1 MKALVVL
8 NPAAGQE
15 AYESVRRT
23 LGGAFKTSQI
33 RYVVHETVKGDK
45 PGEIVQARLPEG
57 FDLVVA
63 AGGDGTVS
71 DVIDGLVGSSI
82 PLGIIPTGTGNL
94 IARELGIPTEVQ
106 EAIELIAG
114 VHRTRHIDAMRI
126 GERVFLLNVSVGV
139 SASVIGG
146 TTAKYKNR
154 FGRIAYLWTFIP
166 KLFTLKPRRLVVA
179 VDGVAHE
186 YHAIEV
192 AIMNCGIL
200 AKMLYPKGPDI
211 RIDDGHLD
219 VLVLGVR
226 TLRDYPRYLFGII
239 TGRPGE
245 LLSRFIEAERDIS
258 IQSNVPLAVQ
268 ADGDIIGTTPIEVE
282 LLPGAVCVFVP
293 EEAGIDPARAPD
305 RKAVL

>member
-8 NPAAGQE
+8 NPAAGKE
-15 AYESVRRT
+15 TYESVRRA
-23 LGGAFKTSQI
+23 LGGVFKTSQS

-45 PGEIVQARLPEG
+45 PGEIVRARLQEG

-71 DVIDGLVGSSI
+71 DVIDGLVGSSV

-114 VHRTRHIDAMRI
+114 VHRSRYIDAMRI
-126 GERVFLLNVSVGV
+126 G
-139 SASVIGG
+139 
-146 TTAKYKNR
+146 
-154 FGRIAYLWTFIP
+154 
-166 KLFTLKPRRLVVA
+166 VVA

-200 AKMLYPKGPDI
+200 AKMLYPKGPNI

-219 VLVLGVR
+219 VLVLGIR
-226 TLRDYPRYLFGII
+226 TLRDYPRYLFGIF
-239 TGRPGE
+239 TGRPGK

-293 EEAGIDPARAPD
+293 EEAGSGPERVPD